1 MDKTK
6 IFIINTK
13 GDIRYTTKEGE
24 EKHTNF
30 VELERLCDAFFPP
43 VGHLERRNGV
53 DDDTK
58 AACCVCLILYE
69 MVECANDVERRIVCF
84 VGSCCAIRVR
94 LEVVGDGMR
103 AFSLEVGYL
112 HLMLWKQL

>member
-1 MDKTK
+1 
-6 IFIINTK
+6 
-13 GDIRYTTKEGE
+13 
-24 EKHTNF
+24 
-30 VELERLCDAFFPP
+30 
-43 VGHLERRNGV
+43 
-53 DDDTK
+53 
-58 AACCVCLILYE
+58 

-94 LEVVGDGMR
+94 LEVVGVGMR

>member
-1 MDKTK
+1 
-6 IFIINTK
+6 
-13 GDIRYTTKEGE
+13 
-24 EKHTNF
+24 
-30 VELERLCDAFFPP
+30 
-43 VGHLERRNGV
+43 
-53 DDDTK
+53 
-58 AACCVCLILYE
+58 